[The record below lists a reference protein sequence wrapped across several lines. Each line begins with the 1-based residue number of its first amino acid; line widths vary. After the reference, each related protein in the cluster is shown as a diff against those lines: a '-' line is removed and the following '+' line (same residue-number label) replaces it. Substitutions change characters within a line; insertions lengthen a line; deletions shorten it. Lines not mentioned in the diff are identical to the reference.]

1 MAKAAKKTEAANTG
15 KPREAVSVKE
25 LKLTPPGLET
35 PTREA
40 FNAARG
46 EIALKRDK
54 QAMESLKRAKGRPT
68 RFTQAL
74 ASDLLQ
80 LISDGMPIDRA
91 CKLLALPRTTLQEWI
106 TGKDREGAFADFREA
121 LARAREAGGEAL
133 AGEAL
138 RVARE
143 TYEKDEITSA
153 QVQSATLYTNVL
165 KWYAGTLN
173 TSFNPNAIKHLEIT
187 GANGAPL
194 NAPVVIDARSLPDD
208 QREAVRQALLAMR
221 GDSAKTIDG

>member
-1 MAKAAKKTEAANTG
+1 MAGSPKKRARNEALGLG
-15 KPREAVSVKE
+15 KLSDFKI
-25 LKLTPPGLET
+25 TPPGIEP

-40 FNAARG
+40 WNGAAR
-46 EIALKRDK
+46 EIGDKREISLLNEAK
-54 QAMESLKRAKGRPT
+54 ANIGRPSVFSKEKAESLIELVAGGLP
-68 RFTQAL
+68 L
-74 ASDLLQ
+74 S
-80 LISDGMPIDRA
+80 RA
-91 CKLLALPRTTLQEWI
+91 CKLVGINRKTINNWI
-106 TGKDREGAFADFREA
+106 YGETGNGDFLTFRES
-121 LARAREAGGEAL
+121 LARAREDGGEAL

-143 TYEKDEITSA
+143 TYEKEEVTSA

-173 TSFNPNAIKHLEIT
+173 TAFNPNAIKHLEIT

>member
-1 MAKAAKKTEAANTG
+1 MAGSPKKRARNEALGLG
-15 KPREAVSVKE
+15 KLSDFKI
-25 LKLTPPGLET
+25 TPPGIEP

-40 FNAARG
+40 FNGARA
-46 EIALKRDK
+46 EIAIQRDK
-54 QAMESLKRAKGRPT
+54 QALESLKRDRGRPT

-74 ASDLLQ
+74 ANDLLQ
-80 LISDGMPIDRA
+80 LVSSGMPIDRA
-91 CKLLALPRTTLQEWI
+91 CKALGLPRTTLQEWM
-106 TGKDREGAFADFREA
+106 TGKDKEGAFTDFREA
-121 LARAREAGGEAL
+121 LARAREDGGEAL

-143 TYEKDEITSA
+143 TYEKEEVTSA

-187 GANGAPL
+187 GKDGAPL